1 MKNKSNI
8 LIFSLVLFF
17 VSGSIYC
24 QKEKVLIEW
33 KDNNKQITT
42 ADKFEIK
49 DIGFKNDTNS
59 SRGSGPGICKIKITN
74 NFEYK
79 ICIYIDNIFEST
91 VAPYSESIIRTGTG
105 QTSLIAV
112 IFFIDGTVWRW
123 PVSYLDCQKNQEYII
138 GEEQ

>member
-1 MKNKSNI
+1 MKNKYNLLIISLVI
-8 LIFSLVLFF
+8 LIG
-17 VSGSIYC
+17 SGSIFC

-42 ADKFEIK
+42 TDKFEIK

-59 SRGSGPGICKIKITN
+59 TRGSGPGMCKIKITN

-79 ICIYIDNIFEST
+79 ICIYIDNVFESS
-91 VAPYSESIIRTGTG
+91 VAPYSETIIRTGTG
-105 QTSLIAV
+105 QTSIIAA
-112 IFFIDGTVWRW
+112 IFFTDGVVWRW

-138 GEEQ
+138 GDEQ